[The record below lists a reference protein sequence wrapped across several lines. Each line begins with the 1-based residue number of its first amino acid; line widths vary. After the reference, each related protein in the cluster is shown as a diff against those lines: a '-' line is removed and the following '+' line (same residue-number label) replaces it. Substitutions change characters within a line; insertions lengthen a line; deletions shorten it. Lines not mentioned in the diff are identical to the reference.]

1 MLDPAI
7 ESFREFLKI
16 MDPEVYDDELVKAQ
30 IKACENAKR
39 LMTMPVDIDLHP
51 LGTTINTRYSET
63 NPVVSGNG
71 ERMAFITKQ
80 PFFDE
85 ALFIEKVD
93 GEWTLPMSITSML
106 GFDMNVYPVALNH
119 EGTEM
124 LLYYDDGLIGN
135 LYTSRYADGF
145 WSPAEKLGEPVSTKY
160 YESHGSFSKDGE
172 SLYFTS
178 NRKGSLGGLDIYRSG
193 RLPDGKWGE
202 PENLGST
209 INTRYNEDTPFLTS
223 DGRRLYFSSFGHFN
237 MGGYDIF
244 YSTRND
250 DGSWGEPVN
259 LGYPINSTGDDLFF
273 LPVENGNEGYQSR
286 IPSSGSTRYDLFYMD
301 IYSVNNPRMYMVTGF
316 VRTGDGKSD
325 LTTLEMFL
333 IDPETGDTLK
343 YSIPIDPSGAFTLN
357 LPQGDYKLLLTGKG
371 YKDLI
376 RPLSITKGSNKKGI
390 ILEQALLL
398 EPVKKEPIVFEGEE
412 SAIEL
417 KETTYEGT
425 VGVPLIIP
433 VKVEK
438 GSTLVM
444 KVTHDSLLVRTDT
457 IQVDKRRAELEIVPL
472 LGVNLVELE
481 MTDSEGN
488 IHRNSLVVNGM
499 EPKPVKP
506 RKERKNEEVAQT
518 PLTGEQDTVQ
528 VAEPVMPETP
538 DSASTGDG
546 PGKARKGIFPLILGV
561 GLGSLLLL
569 FILLFIRR
577 RKKED

>member
-1 MLDPAI
+1 MRRFLSLFLFISFLLPGFVSAQRDSSRNDFTNAESWLLFEDYGEAEAIYQKLLKWDPANDNLKYKIGICLLHDPFRKKESIQYLQEAGKNINPQYKEGSFKERTAPADVLYYLGRAYLVNEMLDPAI

-124 LLYYDDGLIGN
+124 VLYYDDELIGN
-135 LYTSRYADGF
+135 LYTSRYEDGF

-160 YESHGSFSKDGE
+160 YESHASFSKDGE

-193 RLPDGKWGE
+193 RLPGGKWGE

-209 INTRYNEDTPFLTS
+209 VNTRYNEDTPFITS
-223 DGRRLYFSSFGHFN
+223 DGKRLYFSSYGHYN

-250 DGSWGEPVN
+250 NGSWGEPVN

-273 LPVENGNEGYQSR
+273 LPVENGNGGYQSR

-325 LTTLEMFL
+325 LTSLEMFL

-343 YSIPIDPSGAFTLN
+343 YSITIDPSGAFTLN
-357 LPQGDYKLLLTGKG
+357 LPQGNYSLLLTGKG
-371 YKDLI
+371 YESLI
-376 RPLSITKGSNKKGI
+376 TPLSITKGSNKKGI
-390 ILEQALLL
+390 ILEQPLLL
-398 EPVKKEPIVFEGEE
+398 EPVEKEPMVFEGEE

-417 KETTYEGT
+417 KETTYEGI

-444 KVTHDSLLVRTDT
+444 KVTH
-457 IQVDKRRAELEIVPL
+457 
-472 LGVNLVELE
+472 
-481 MTDSEGN
+481 
-488 IHRNSLVVNGM
+488 
-499 EPKPVKP
+499 
-506 RKERKNEEVAQT
+506 
-518 PLTGEQDTVQ
+518 
-528 VAEPVMPETP
+528 
-538 DSASTGDG
+538 
-546 PGKARKGIFPLILGV
+546 
-561 GLGSLLLL
+561 
-569 FILLFIRR
+569 
-577 RKKED
+577 